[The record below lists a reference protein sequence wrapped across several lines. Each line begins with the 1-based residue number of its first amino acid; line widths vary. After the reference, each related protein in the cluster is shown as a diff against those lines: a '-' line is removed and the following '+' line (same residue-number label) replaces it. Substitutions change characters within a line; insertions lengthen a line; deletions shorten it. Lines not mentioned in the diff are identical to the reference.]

1 MFDFYRQALISTY
14 VTATAG
20 QYSVKLGKLQASQ
33 DQIFKLKDHLSTQFL
48 REIHQLFMKE
58 YSLVITF
65 VSALEC
71 DKRKVNNFD

>member
-1 MFDFYRQALISTY
+1 MFIRWIVIYPVDSAIHRLNNW
-14 VTATAG
+14 G
-20 QYSVKLGKLQASQ
+20 QV
-33 DQIFKLKDHLSTQFL
+33 FKLKDHLSTQFL

-71 DKRKVNNFD
+71 DKRKVNNFDWRFLRKNS